1 MKSVEKDSKF
11 FYFTVHDN
19 ELVDYQTLRSN
30 RTFIVFTQQL
40 QFPAV
45 RWIHSLLECIGGT
58 TLQDTQSSPFW
69 FTQISQMIKCV
80 VKKHQHCQK
89 YNINDQQHGHLPL
102 KDIELLKPWDE
113 VHVDM
118 IIP

>member
-1 MKSVEKDSKF
+1 M
-11 FYFTVHDN
+11 
-19 ELVDYQTLRSN
+19 
-30 RTFIVFTQQL
+30 
-40 QFPAV
+40 
-45 RWIHSLLECIGGT
+45 
-58 TLQDTQSSPFW
+58 
-69 FTQISQMIKCV
+69 SQMIKYV
-80 VKKHQHCQK
+80 VEKHQHCQK